1 MTPVIGISREKL
13 EVITAAIDGLK
24 AWSINTKALASHE
37 LHVNSWC
44 CSSLMSVHLTW
55 PACGIGGCLGHKM
68 TGGVA
73 REPAPG
79 SMGC

>member
-37 LHVNSWC
+37 LHVNSWLFFFNV
-44 CSSLMSVHLTW
+44 SPLHMAGLWHRAKNDKGHRTGASL
-55 PACGIGGCLGHKM
+55 
-68 TGGVA
+68 
-73 REPAPG
+73 
-79 SMGC
+79 